1 MPSHYSRNDERSH
14 SRDRSQRGRS
24 RSRSDSR
31 DRSRRMRRTERR
43 KDSDRPRIIRD
54 EFGREIDS
62 REYQRKEKEVRKP
75 KEEKKEKKEEVP
87 KEEEYDPMNGF
98 ADHESYEIEEG
109 EDMSANLQQLMGFGA
124 FGSTKVGEIE
134 K

>member
-1 MPSHYSRNDERSH
+1 MNVLLGLFMRS
-14 SRDRSQRGRS
+14 
-24 RSRSDSR
+24 
-31 DRSRRMRRTERR
+31 
-43 KDSDRPRIIRD
+43 
-54 EFGREIDS
+54 DS

-109 EDMSANLQQLMGFGA
+109 IYSRRGWTVGEDMSANLQQLMGFGA

>member
-1 MPSHYSRNDERSH
+1 MNVLLGLFMRS
-14 SRDRSQRGRS
+14 
-24 RSRSDSR
+24 
-31 DRSRRMRRTERR
+31 
-43 KDSDRPRIIRD
+43 
-54 EFGREIDS
+54 DS

-109 EDMSANLQQLMGFGA
+109 ICLYTDGKTSFTMRPHLYRGVPCNGWMVDENGNILQQKGG
-124 FGSTKVGEIE
+124 GV
-134 K
+134 